1 MRKRTCAAGKPESRM
16 EGKMLNTVIMKS
28 LDNTITIVAPQR
40 VRYME
45 DFVKYSELTCSINV
59 DKQELSFGIYNSWEY
74 EDGSM
79 PDSESDVL
87 TPHYSFKQFAN
98 SGLVDCIEQS
108 YIWNSIFRDERFEN
122 PRTDAPMWMHEEL
135 HELTEFM
142 HEVQN
147 LLLLSELLP
156 IEYTEEFHIAKHG
169 FRKANW
175 LYRQF
180 EEVLNS

>member
-1 MRKRTCAAGKPESRM
+1 
-16 EGKMLNTVIMKS
+16 MLRPSIMKS
-28 LDNTITIVAPQR
+28 ITGTITIIAPQK

-45 DFVKYSELTCSINV
+45 DFVKYSQLTCSIDV

-74 EDGSM
+74 EDGSE

-87 TPHYSFKQFAN
+87 TPVYSFEQLAD
-98 SGLVDCIEQS
+98 SGIGIVGCIERS
-108 YIWNSIFRDERFEN
+108 YIWNSIFRDERYEN

-142 HEVQN
+142 YEVQG
-147 LLLLSELLP
+147 LLVLSELLP
-156 IEYTEEFHIAKHG
+156 IEYTEEFHVTKHA
-169 FRKANW
+169 FRKADW

-180 EEVLNS
+180 EDVLNS

>member
-1 MRKRTCAAGKPESRM
+1 
-16 EGKMLNTVIMKS
+16 MLKTVITRNF
-28 LDNTITIVAPQR
+28 DNTITIVAPQK

-45 DFVKYSELTCSINV
+45 DSVKYSELTCCIDT
-59 DKQELSFGIYNSWEY
+59 DKQELFFGIYNSWEY
-74 EDGSM
+74 EDGTE

-87 TPHYSFKQFAN
+87 TPHYSFEQFTGP
-98 SGLVDCIEQS
+98 GLVDCIEQS
-108 YIWNSIFRDERFEN
+108 YVWNSIFRDERYDN

-135 HELTEFM
+135 YELTEFM

-156 IEYTEEFHIAKHG
+156 IEFTEE
-169 FRKANW
+169 RKMILKNFKKENW

-180 EEVLNS
+180 EEVLNG

>member
-1 MRKRTCAAGKPESRM
+1 MFKT
-16 EGKMLNTVIMKS
+16 TIMKS
-28 LDNTITIVAPQR
+28 LDNTITIVAPQK

-45 DFVKYSELTCSINV
+45 EFVKYSEMTCSISI

-74 EDGSM
+74 EDGSE

-87 TPHYSFKQFAN
+87 TPHYSFEQFTN

-108 YIWNSIFRDERFEN
+108 YVWNSVFRDERYDN

-135 HELTEFM
+135 CELTEFM
-142 HEVQN
+142 FEVQN

-156 IEYTEEFHIAKHG
+156 IEFSEEQKMVLKNFKEQ
-169 FRKANW
+169 NW